1 MLKSPALGELNAR
14 SRKDGVE
21 GTFVHYTITKESRSF
36 KLRSPVNAE
45 TSEAAVQVQSVP
57 DARLEKV
64 YISPTKKQQ
73 IPLRHLVFGSLFLT

>member
-1 MLKSPALGELNAR
+1 MQGAGRMEWKALLCIIQ
-14 SRKDGVE
+14 SL
-21 GTFVHYTITKESRSF
+21 KESRSF

-45 TSEAAVQVQSVP
+45 SSEAEVQVQSVP

-73 IPLRHLVFGSLFLT
+73 IPLHHLVFSSLFLT